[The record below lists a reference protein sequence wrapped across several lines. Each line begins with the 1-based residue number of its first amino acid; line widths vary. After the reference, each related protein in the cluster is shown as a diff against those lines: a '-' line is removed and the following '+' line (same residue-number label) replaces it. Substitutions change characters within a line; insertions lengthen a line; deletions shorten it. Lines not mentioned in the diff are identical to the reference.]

1 MEYAEKEGADW
12 RSALEIWIEENLGH
26 SVFNPNSE
34 SERYLARKLQ
44 NGNIR
49 ALKFDNVEEFGKLLK
64 GVVDLDTKEIAHKSD
79 YVVCLW
85 DESAQKG
92 AGTKGEV
99 TIAKFFRKPVYL
111 VTEMK
116 RQDIPGWVLGCVT
129 KFFDSFEDLKT
140 FLLTKYSS
148 KG

>member
-12 RSALEIWIEENLGH
+12 RSVLEIWIEENLGH
-26 SVFNPNSE
+26 SVFNPNTE
-34 SERYLARKLQ
+34 SERYLAGKLQ

-49 ALKFDNVEEFGKLLK
+49 ALKFDKIEEFGKLLR
-64 GVVDLDTKEIAHKSD
+64 GVVDLDTKEIADKSD

-92 AGTKGEV
+92 AGTKGEI

-129 KFFDSFEDLKT
+129 KFFGSFEDLKT